1 VQQLHVIPATQ
12 DAICRSSYAD
22 SVTVCDGDGVT
33 ERVELVPEG
42 RLAELTIALSLA
54 TDLGT
59 GQPMEHGL
67 RATWLSLQ
75 VAEGLG
81 LDAAARSC
89 VYYVALLRFVG
100 CTSDASET
108 AAMSGGDELSFNA
121 AMAPILMASGG
132 EATRHFVAHLAENTP
147 WPRRAGL
154 VARAL
159 ADPKGAARSA
169 QGHCEVAERLAGRL
183 GLNAEIRLALAHGF
197 ERFDGK
203 GHPDGWEADAV
214 PIAVR
219 IVGAARDAELFGRAA
234 GWAAARDTL
243 VGRSGKGYDPAVV
256 NVLVA
261 EGEAWLAESGDD
273 LCARVLDAEPAPVI
287 AIAPDDLDGTLG
299 AIAEFVDLKSPWLRT
314 HSTGVSELAADA
326 SRAAGLSDDDAT
338 KVRRAA
344 LVHDVGRVGVPS
356 GIWDRDGPLT
366 TEQWERV
373 RLHPYLTERVLTR
386 CSMLRAL
393 VDVAGRHH
401 ERADGSGYH
410 RGAKDTELDLSA
422 RMLAAADAYHAMTE
436 ARPYRPA
443 LVANDAAKELRADVH
458 NSRFDQAEVDAV
470 LEAAGQA
477 SSRSRAD
484 FPAGLTERE
493 VEVLR
498 LIARGQANK
507 QVATQLGISRKTVGH
522 HIEHIYAKAG
532 VTTRAGATLFAME
545 NRLLT

>member
-1 VQQLHVIPATQ
+1 MT
-12 DAICRSSYAD
+12 
-22 SVTVCDGDGVT
+22 
-33 ERVELVPEG
+33 EG

-67 RATWLSLQ
+67 RTTWLSLQ
-75 VAEGLG
+75 VADALGLG
-81 LDAAARSC
+81 TQAQSC

-100 CTSDASET
+100 CTSDASDT

-121 AMAPILMASGG
+121 TMAPILMASRG
-132 EATRHFVAHLAENTP
+132 EATRHFVAHLAQDTP

-159 ADPKGAARSA
+159 ADPNGPARSSA
-169 QGHCEVAERLAGRL
+169 GHCEVAERLAGRL
-183 GLNAEIRLALAHGF
+183 ALNADIRLALAHGF
-197 ERFDGK
+197 ERFDGQ
-203 GHPDGWEADAV
+203 GHPDGWEGDAV

-219 IVGAARDAELFGRAA
+219 IVAAARDAELFGRAA
-234 GWAAARDTL
+234 GWATARDTL
-243 VGRSGKGYDPAVV
+243 VGRSGKGYDPSVV
-256 NVLVA
+256 NALVA

-287 AIAPDDLDGTLG
+287 AIAPDDLDDALG

-314 HSTGVSELAADA
+314 HSTGVSDLAANA
-326 SRAAGLSDDDAT
+326 SRAAGLSDDEAT
-338 KVRRAA
+338 TVRRAA

-356 GIWDRDGPLT
+356 GIWDRAGALT

-373 RLHPYLTERVLTR
+373 RLHPYLTDRVLTR

-393 VDVAGRHH
+393 ADVASRHH
-401 ERADGSGYH
+401 ERADGNGYH

-422 RMLAAADAYHAMTE
+422 RVLAAADAYHAMTE
-436 ARPYRPA
+436 ARPHRGA
-443 LVANDAAKELRADVH
+443 LTADDAATQLRAEVD
-458 NSRFDQAEVDAV
+458 NGRFGRVEVDAV
-470 LEAAGQA
+470 LDAAGHT
-477 SSRSRAD
+477 SSPAPAD
-484 FPAGLTERE
+484 YPAGLTERE

-498 LIARGQANK
+498 LIAKGQANK

-545 NRLLT
+545 HRLLSS